1 MQRQTYLLRTG
12 DGVALATYRW
22 LPDEGGRPKAAIII
36 VHGYAEHAGR
46 YDALAVTLVA
56 AGYAVYALDHRGHGH
71 SEGARA
77 NVEVFREY
85 VSDLT
90 RFIEHVREIHPNPPR
105 FLLGH
110 SMGGLVALQMVL
122 EQPEK
127 VDGLV
132 LSGAYLSNAARV
144 PRPLLALSGPV
155 SRLFPS
161 LPVQSLDTSALSR
174 DPAVVRAYEA
184 DPLVYHGKVKARLG
198 HEMLQAGAFVMAR
211 ADSVHLPLLIMHGG
225 ADQLAA
231 PNGSRELYER
241 VSSEDKTLKIYD
253 GYYHEIFNDV
263 SKERV
268 VGDVLEWLRAHAQGE

>member
-1 MQRQTYLLRTG
+1 MQRQTYLLKTG

-22 LPDEGGRPKAAIII
+22 LPDAGRPHAAVVIA
-36 VHGYAEHAGR
+36 HGYAEHAGR
-46 YDALAVTLVA
+46 YDALATRLV
-56 AGYAVYALDHRGHGH
+56 GEGHAVYALDHRGHGR

-77 NVEVFREY
+77 NVGVFREY
-85 VSDLT
+85 ITDLT

-110 SMGGLVALQMVL
+110 SMGGLVALQTVL

-127 VDGLV
+127 VDGLL
-132 LSGAYLSNAARV
+132 LSGAYLSNAVEV

-174 DPAVVRAYEA
+174 DPAVVAAYEK

-211 ADSVHLPLLIMHGG
+211 ADSVHLPILVMHGG
-225 ADQLAA
+225 ADRLAA
-231 PNGSRELYER
+231 SSGSRELYER
-241 VSSEDKTLKIYD
+241 VGSEDKTLKIYD

-263 SKERV
+263 GKERV
-268 VGDVLEWLRAHAQGE
+268 VGDLLEWLGAHTQGE

>member
-22 LPDEGGRPKAAIII
+22 LPGAGRPRAAVIIA
-36 VHGYAEHAGR
+36 HGYAEHAGR
-46 YDALAVTLVA
+46 YDALATRLVE
-56 AGYAVYALDHRGHGH
+56 AGHAVYALDLRGHGR

-77 NVEVFREY
+77 NVGVFGEY

-90 RFIEHVREIHPNPPR
+90 RFTEHVREIHPNPPR

-110 SMGGLVALQMVL
+110 SMGGLVALQTVL

-132 LSGAYLSNAARV
+132 LSGPYLSNAARV

-155 SRLFPS
+155 SRLFPG

-174 DPAVVRAYEA
+174 DPAVVAAYEA

-198 HEMLQAGAFVMAR
+198 REMLQAGAFVMAR
-211 ADSVHLPLLIMHGG
+211 ADSVRLPLLVMHGG
-225 ADQLAA
+225 ADRLAA
-231 PNGSRELYER
+231 PNGSRELYAR
-241 VSSEDKTLKIYD
+241 ASSEDKTLKTYN
-253 GYYHEIFNDV
+253 GYYHEIFNDAG
-263 SKERV
+263 KERV
-268 VGDVLEWLRAHAQGE
+268 VGDLLEWVGARSE